1 MKGIDGTRDGWIA
14 AEYLGDGWSL
24 EYGESLEKIEF
35 DSALVDIPVGL
46 PENSTR
52 LCDSAAIKY
61 LSPERHYSVFNCPVR
76 EAVYAETYEQA
87 CEINESRTGK
97 RISRQAWNIV
107 PKVREADETAQ
118 KHKINEAHP
127 EVFFKSIRK
136 ESVKHSKNSQE
147 GLEARLEVLKQF
159 GKADSPGSD
168 LPCTEDDAV
177 DAMVLSLGKIFK
189 LKKLPEAPD
198 TDAEGIEMKIM
209 KPETGDLSD

>member
-1 MKGIDGTRDGWIA
+1 MKGIDGTTNGWIA

-24 EYGESLEKIEF
+24 EYGESLEEIEF

-52 LCDSAAIKY
+52 RCDSAARSF

-87 CEINESRTGK
+87 CDINESRTGK

-107 PKVREADETAQ
+107 PKIREADETAQ

-136 ESVKHSKNSQE
+136 ESVKHSKNSE
-147 GLEARLEVLKQF
+147 KGFKARRKVLEKF
-159 GKADSPGSD
+159 GDPASPGSE
-168 LPCTEDDAV
+168 LPCSRDDAL
-177 DAMVLSLGKIFK
+177 DAMVLSLGEV
-189 LKKLPEAPD
+189 LSLETLPNDPD